1 MHASETKAIEPYRI
15 FFPLSI
21 FGAVMGV
28 SLWILAWIF
37 QKQWIHFN
45 INPYPILHHINIMT
59 ALFLLPV
66 IKGFIFTAI
75 PRFTA
80 TNFLTLGDIVIL
92 SVLQFLIFTFVLFF
106 ENSFLFY
113 AFQSLDFCILFLF
126 IIHRF
131 RISKVNL
138 SGYLH
143 FLSGGFFLGLIGSL
157 LQWASV
163 FREQG
168 FLFQYGKDFIFYGM
182 TPCIIFGIGTRMIPM
197 IVNTEDPT
205 TKMDWMK
212 KAEAQKWGKY
222 FIPIFIVSFLI
233 EIGLY
238 PFTNEYATIS
248 LKGIRFIICSF
259 WIINFFHIFEIS
271 HFKGR
276 LARTILISCYLLI
289 IGLAGYSFGMKYS
302 AHLAHLY
309 LIGGLSL
316 LVLSIMTRV
325 ILSHGGFDMSM
336 EKKSKVFYWFLFLS
350 LIAAL
355 TRGFVFLFPSL
366 TVSHLA
372 YAAILYIFAII
383 LWLFRF
389 GRLIF
394 R

>member
-1 MHASETKAIEPYRI
+1 MHASENKAIEPYRI

-21 FGAVMGV
+21 FGAIMGV
-28 SLWILAWIF
+28 SLWILAWVF
-37 QKQWIHFN
+37 QKQWINFN
-45 INPYPILHHINIMT
+45 VNSYPILHHINIMT

-66 IKGFIFTAI
+66 VKGFIFTAI

-80 TNFLTLGDIVIL
+80 TDFLTLSDIVFL
-92 SVLQFLIFTFVLFF
+92 SILQFLIFTFVLFF
-106 ENSFLFY
+106 ENSFVFY
-113 AFQSLDFCILFLF
+113 AFQSLDFGILFLF

-143 FLSGGFFLGLIGSL
+143 FLSGGFFLGLIGSF
-157 LQWASV
+157 LQLASV
-163 FREQG
+163 FFEQG

-182 TPCIIFGIGTRMIPM
+182 IPSIIFGIGTRMITM
-197 IVNTEDPT
+197 IVNTENPVA
-205 TKMDWMK
+205 KMDWMK
-212 KAEAQKWGKY
+212 KAEAQEWGKY
-222 FIPIFIVSFLI
+222 FIPIFIVSFLV
-233 EIGLY
+233 EIGIY
-238 PFTNEYATIS
+238 SFANEYATMS

-259 WIINFFHIFEIS
+259 WIINFFHIFETS
-271 HFKGR
+271 HFNGR
-276 LARTILISCYLLI
+276 LARTILISCYLFI

-302 AHLAHLY
+302 AHLAHIY

-325 ILSHGGFDMSM
+325 ILSHGGFDMSA
-336 EKKSKVFYWFLFLS
+336 EKNSKIFYWFLFLS

-372 YAAILYIFAII
+372 YAAILYISA
-383 LWLFRF
+383 LLFWFIRF

>member
-1 MHASETKAIEPYRI
+1 MHASENKAIEPYRI

-21 FGAVMGV
+21 FGAIMGV
-28 SLWILAWIF
+28 SLWILAWVF
-37 QKQWIHFN
+37 QKQWINFN
-45 INPYPILHHINIMT
+45 VNSYPILHHINIMT

-66 IKGFIFTAI
+66 VKGFIFTAI

-80 TNFLTLGDIVIL
+80 TDFLTLSDIVFL
-92 SVLQFLIFTFVLFF
+92 SILQFLIFTFVLFF
-106 ENSFLFY
+106 ENSFVFY
-113 AFQSLDFCILFLF
+113 AFQSLDFGILFLF

-138 SGYLH
+138 SGYLY

-157 LQWASV
+157 LQLTSLFW
-163 FREQG
+163 EQG

-182 TPCIIFGIGTRMIPM
+182 IPCIIFGIGTRMIPM
-197 IVNTEDPT
+197 IVNTEDPA

-212 KAEAQKWGKY
+212 KAEAQEWGKI
-222 FIPIFIVSFLI
+222 FIPVFVVSFLV
-233 EIGLY
+233 EIGIY
-238 PFTNEYATIS
+238 SFANEYATMS

-259 WIINFFHIFEIS
+259 WIINFFHIFEITY
-271 HFKGR
+271 FKGR
-276 LARTILISCYLLI
+276 LARTILISCYLFI

-302 AHLAHLY
+302 AHLAHIY

-325 ILSHGGFDMSM
+325 ILSHGGFDMSA
-336 EKKSKVFYWFLFLS
+336 EKNSKIFYWFLFLS

-372 YAAILYIFAII
+372 YAAILYISA
-383 LWLFRF
+383 LLFWFIRF

>member
-1 MHASETKAIEPYRI
+1 MQTSESKVIEPYRI
-15 FFPLSI
+15 FFPISI
-21 FGAVMGV
+21 FGAIIGV
-28 SLWILAWIF
+28 SLWILTWIY
-37 QKQWIHFN
+37 QKQWINFN
-45 INPYPILHHINIMT
+45 VNSYPILHHINIMT

-80 TNFLTLGDIVIL
+80 TDFLTLSDIVFLSIL
-92 SVLQFLIFTFVLFF
+92 HFLIFTFVLFF
-106 ENSFLFY
+106 ENSFVFY
-113 AFQSLDFCILFLF
+113 VFQSLDFGILFLF

-138 SGYLH
+138 SGYLY

-157 LQWASV
+157 LQLASL
-163 FREQG
+163 FSEQRL
-168 FLFQYGKDFIFYGM
+168 LFQYGKDFIFYGM
-182 TPCIIFGIGTRMIPM
+182 IPCIIFGIGTRMIPM
-197 IVNTEDPT
+197 IVNTENPIA
-205 TKMDWMK
+205 KMDWMK
-212 KAEAQKWGKY
+212 KAEAQKWGKI
-222 FIPIFIVSFLI
+222 FIPIFIVSFLL
-233 EIGLY
+233 EIGIY
-238 PFTNEYATIS
+238 SFTNEYATMS

-259 WIINFFHIFEIS
+259 WIVNFFHIFEIS

-276 LARTILISCYLLI
+276 LARTILISCYLFI
-289 IGLAGYSFGMKYS
+289 IGLAGYSFGMNYS
-302 AHLAHLY
+302 AHLAHIY

-325 ILSHGGFDMSM
+325 ILSHGGFDMTA
-336 EKKSKVFYWFLFLS
+336 EKNSKIFYWFLFLS

-372 YAAILYIFAII
+372 YAAILYITA
-383 LWLFRF
+383 LLFWFIRF